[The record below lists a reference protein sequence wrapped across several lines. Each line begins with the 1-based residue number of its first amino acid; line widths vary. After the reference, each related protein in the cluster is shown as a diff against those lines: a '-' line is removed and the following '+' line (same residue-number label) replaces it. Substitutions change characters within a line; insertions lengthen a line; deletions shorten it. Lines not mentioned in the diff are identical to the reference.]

1 MASRPE
7 NYYVPYVLEQSGG
20 MQHSYDLWS
29 RLLKD
34 RIIFI
39 GDAIDDHV
47 ANIVIAQMLFLVKE
61 SPDKDIELYINS
73 PGGSVTDGLAIYDTM
88 QMIKCDVAT
97 TCVGQAASMGAVLLA
112 AGTPGKRL
120 CLEHSRVMIH
130 QVSAGFQGTAMDID
144 IQAQEIL
151 RTNRI
156 LHDII
161 AYHTGHPVEEV
172 LQATSRDNFMTA
184 TEAKDFGIV
193 DVVLGKQSRSD
204 LK

>member
-1 MASRPE
+1 MSDRPE
-7 NYYVPYVLEQSGG
+7 NYYIPYVLEQSGG

-34 RIIFI
+34 RIIFL

-47 ANIVIAQMLFLVKE
+47 ANVVVAQMLFLEKE
-61 SPDKDIELYINS
+61 SNDKDIELYINS

-88 QMIKCDVAT
+88 QMLKCDVAT
-97 TCVGQAASMGAVLLA
+97 ICVGQAASMGAVLLG
-112 AGTPGKRL
+112 AGAPGKRV

-130 QVSAGFQGTAMDID
+130 QVSAGFQGTAIDIN

-151 RTNRI
+151 RTNQI

-161 AYHTGHPVEEV
+161 AHHTNRPVEEV

-184 TEAKDFGIV
+184 EEAKQFGIV
-193 DVVLGKQSRSD
+193 DLVLGKKSRSD

>member
-1 MASRPE
+1 MSDRPE
-7 NYYVPYVLEQSGG
+7 NYYIPYVLEQSGG

-34 RIIFI
+34 RIIFL

-47 ANIVIAQMLFLVKE
+47 ANVVVAQMLFLEKE
-61 SPDKDIELYINS
+61 SNDKDIELYINS

-88 QMIKCDVAT
+88 QMLKCDVAT
-97 TCVGQAASMGAVLLA
+97 ICVGQAASMGAVLLA
-112 AGTPGKRL
+112 AGAPGKRV

-130 QVSAGFQGTAMDID
+130 QVSAGFQGTAIDIN

-151 RTNRI
+151 RTNQI

-161 AYHTGHPVEEV
+161 AQHTGKPVDEV

-184 TEAKDFGIV
+184 EEAKQFGIV
-193 DVVLGKQSRSD
+193 DVVLGKKSRSD